1 MSFLAQGNTVWTE
14 LGLDLEPLIL
24 KGSSKKKHNEAMNF
38 NLGFVYFELYM
49 GYPEGNKIYGNE
61 LHFITMTPLAQ
72 QY

>member
-1 MSFLAQGNTVWTE
+1 MS
-14 LGLDLEPLIL
+14 
-24 KGSSKKKHNEAMNF
+24 F

-49 GYPEGNKIYGNE
+49 GYPEGNKNGNE